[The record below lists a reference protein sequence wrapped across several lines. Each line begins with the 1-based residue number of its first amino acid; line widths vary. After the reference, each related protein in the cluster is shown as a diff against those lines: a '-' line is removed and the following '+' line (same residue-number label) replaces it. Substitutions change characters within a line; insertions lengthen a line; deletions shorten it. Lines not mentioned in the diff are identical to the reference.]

1 MAAPQ
6 KRPLIELPPDTL
18 KRIQTSGDELE
29 IAQRQIDL
37 MKKIGMDTKVLQE
50 KLDWAKSV
58 RTALLEEFS
67 K

>member
-1 MAAPQ
+1 
-6 KRPLIELPPDTL
+6 
-18 KRIQTSGDELE
+18 
-29 IAQRQIDL
+29 L